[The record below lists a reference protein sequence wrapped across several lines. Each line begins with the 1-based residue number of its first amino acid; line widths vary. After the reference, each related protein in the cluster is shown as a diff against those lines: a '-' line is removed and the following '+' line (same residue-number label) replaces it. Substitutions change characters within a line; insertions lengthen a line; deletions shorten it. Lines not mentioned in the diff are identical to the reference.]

1 MKIELLRSLQNEAN
15 GLAAFFSQPERKAL
29 HTGEDFKVVEI
40 TPLSE
45 STASVILEK
54 TKGQYAFVWFY
65 HQKKWKWIIPTDSH
79 ISGMRKAEKILQGVE
94 KHNAK
99 VKFDLH

>member
-1 MKIELLRSLQNEAN
+1 MKINLFRSLQDEAN
-15 GLAAFFSQPERKAL
+15 ELAAFFSQPERKAL
-29 HTGEDFKVVEI
+29 HTGEDFNVYSI

-45 STASVILEK
+45 TTASVILKKER
-54 TKGQYAFVWFY
+54 GQYAFVWFY
-65 HQKKWKWIIPTDSH
+65 YQKKWKWIIPTDSH

-99 VKFDLH
+99 VKLA